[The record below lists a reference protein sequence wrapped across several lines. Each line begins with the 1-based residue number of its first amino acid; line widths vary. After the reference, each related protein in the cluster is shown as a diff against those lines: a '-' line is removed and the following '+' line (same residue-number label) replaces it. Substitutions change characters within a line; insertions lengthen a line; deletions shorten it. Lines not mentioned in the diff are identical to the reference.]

1 MGGAGGAL
9 PGSNG
14 CSNLDRV
21 PQLSFFSAEAA
32 APCIGDLAG
41 VLCGRGR
48 MAGFARTAARL
59 SITVDGRWRAR
70 ALAAALAERRI
81 AARVQRQED
90 ETFALHTPFRT
101 DLTPLADAWTR
112 DTAKTTPPGLTLTGG
127 PLRLWVLTAGR
138 WLDGH
143 YLLELDPDA
152 PQTHEPLVAA
162 LARAGL
168 TAGVLTPTSGNP
180 SIKVTGR
187 RRLSRLVELVGTP
200 PDGHALEHWPASS
213 RVHAMS

>member
-1 MGGAGGAL
+1 
-9 PGSNG
+9 
-14 CSNLDRV
+14 V

-32 APCIGDLAG
+32 APCLGDLAG

-70 ALAAALAERRI
+70 ALAKAFAERGI
-81 AARVQRQED
+81 AARVAPAGREQADGEQESGD
-90 ETFALHTPFRT
+90 AFELHTPFRT
-101 DLTPLADAWTR
+101 DLTSLANAWTR
-112 DTAKTTPPGLTLTGG
+112 DTAKVAPSGLILTGG
-127 PLRLWVLTAGR
+127 PLRLWVLTAGS

-143 YLLELDPDA
+143 YLLELDSDA

-168 TAGVLTPTSGNP
+168 PVGVLTTTTGNP

-200 PDGHALEHWPASS
+200 PDRHALEHWPASS

>member
-1 MGGAGGAL
+1 M
-9 PGSNG
+9 
-14 CSNLDRV
+14 

-32 APCIGDLAG
+32 APCLGDLAG

-59 SITVDGRWRAR
+59 SITLDGRWRAK
-70 ALAAALAERRI
+70 ALAKALAERGVS
-81 AARVQRQED
+81 ARLEPGEDEGED
-90 ETFALHTPFRT
+90 ETVALHTPFRT

-112 DTAKTTPPGLTLTGG
+112 DTAKTAPPGLTLTGG
-127 PLRLWVLTAGR
+127 PLRLWVLSAGS
-138 WLDGH
+138 WLEGS

-162 LARAGL
+162 LARSGL
-168 TAGVLTPTSGNP
+168 AVGVLTPTSGNP

-200 PDGHALEHWPASS
+200 PDRHALEHWPASS

>member
-1 MGGAGGAL
+1 
-9 PGSNG
+9 
-14 CSNLDRV
+14 V

-32 APCIGDLAG
+32 APCLGDLAG

-59 SITVDGRWRAR
+59 SVTVDSRWRAR
-70 ALAAALAERRI
+70 ALAKAFAERGI
-81 AARVQRQED
+81 AIRVEPREVEPGGD
-90 ETFALHTPFRT
+90 DAFALHTPFRT
-101 DLTPLADAWTR
+101 DLTPLANAWTR
-112 DTAKTTPPGLTLTGG
+112 DTAKTAPSGLILTGG
-127 PLRLWVLTAGR
+127 PLRLWVLTAGS

-152 PQTHEPLVAA
+152 PQTHEPLVVA

-168 TAGVLTPTSGNP
+168 PVGVLTTTSGNP

-200 PDGHALEHWPASS
+200 PDRHALEHWPASS

>member
-1 MGGAGGAL
+1 M
-9 PGSNG
+9 
-14 CSNLDRV
+14 

-32 APCIGDLAG
+32 APCLGDLAG
-41 VLCGRGR
+41 VLCARGR

-59 SITVDGRWRAR
+59 SITVDSRWRAR
-70 ALAAALAERRI
+70 ALAAALAERGVS
-81 AARVQRQED
+81 ARLEPD
-90 ETFALHTPFRT
+90 ENESVALHTPFRT

-112 DTAKTTPPGLTLTGG
+112 DTTKTIPPGLTLTGG
-127 PLRLWVLTAGR
+127 PLRLWVLTAGS
-138 WLDGH
+138 WLEGS

-168 TAGVLTPTSGNP
+168 RVGVLTPPEGNP

-200 PDGHALEHWPASS
+200 PDRHALEHWPASS

>member
-1 MGGAGGAL
+1 M
-9 PGSNG
+9 
-14 CSNLDRV
+14 
-21 PQLSFFSAEAA
+21 SFFSAEAA
-32 APCIGDLAG
+32 APCLGDLAG

-59 SITVDGRWRAR
+59 SITLDTRWRAR
-70 ALAAALAERRI
+70 ALAAACAERGI
-81 AARVQRQED
+81 AVRVEPGD
-90 ETFALHTPFRT
+90 DDKFALHTPFRT

-112 DTAKTTPPGLTLTGG
+112 DTTKAAPPDLTLTGG
-127 PLRLWVLTAGR
+127 PLRLWVLAAGS

-162 LARAGL
+162 LGRSGL
-168 TAGVLTPTSGNP
+168 AVGVHTPTSGNP

-200 PDGHALEHWPASS
+200 PDRHALEHWPASS